1 MIAALLLAGLVV
13 GGLIG
18 ALSRRGRP
26 VRRPGRRSIDSDR
39 VDEQAGF
46 RNTYGGP

>member
-1 MIAALLLAGLVV
+1 MIVALVIAGMAV

-18 ALSRRGRP
+18 TLTRRGRR
-26 VRRPGRRSIDSDR
+26 VRRPGRRAIDSDR